1 MSPPAGPQ
9 FKIDSLCKKH
19 YTGFISIQNFIFF
32 IQNLRIVRRPALM
45 ECPAQGRNLH
55 GRNQAPHRQL
65 HRHVRHAQGCRYA
78 DHRFCAYRRAL
89 SHAGGQRPVPDRVF
103 PVHLPRSADVRL
115 FIASGYGFRKRSI
128 HKCIHQQLKS
138 LLKPYAYTALFTC
151 VLHFIIHYK
160 TFQYLPGTIGESI
173 KVTGGFLLGLPHTA
187 EYFGQEFFSCGPMWY
202 LLALMVGW
210 VLLDV
215 ILNIF
220 PERYVPWAVA
230 GCVLL
235 GWGASLVWE
244 LPFCLIQ
251 GAVVVP
257 YLYIGFL
264 AKKKHLLDEPL
275 PPKVFAGLLA
285 ATALIAVG
293 ALATRTTD
301 CISLAEWSLGPLS
314 IFLDGA
320 AGLLFIRLFMRL
332 SHGHGPIVH
341 FLEAVGRRSL
351 NIFCVHTVEIIAI
364 PWYLMVAKFSAQPV
378 LGMWLQYAIALGSIW
393 LVCELLRV
401 RRALIIRFF
410 PAQRRTP
417 AVHYTSRH

>member
-1 MSPPAGPQ
+1 MEGTKPRTASSIGMFDMLKGAGMLTIVFAHTAELYPMQ
-9 FKIDSLCKKH
+9 AVSGLSL
-19 YTGFISIQNFIFF
+19 TAFFPFIY
-32 IQNLRIVRRPALM
+32 REALM
-45 ECPAQGRNLH
+45 A
-55 GRNQAPHRQL
+55 A
-65 HRHVRHAQGCRYA
+65 
-78 DHRFCAYRRAL
+78 F
-89 SHAGGQRPVPDRVF
+89 
-103 PVHLPRSADVRL
+103 

-257 YLYIGFL
+257 YLYRLPCQKEASAGRAPAAQSLCRAAGRHSTHCRRRSCYPHHRLHL
-264 AKKKHLLDEPL
+264 AGR
-275 PPKVFAGLLA
+275 VV
-285 ATALIAVG
+285 T
-293 ALATRTTD
+293 
-301 CISLAEWSLGPLS
+301 
-314 IFLDGA
+314 GA
-320 AGLLFIRLFMRL
+320 AEHL
-332 SHGHGPIVH
+332 S
-341 FLEAVGRRSL
+341 GRCCR
-351 NIFCVHTVEIIAI
+351 
-364 PWYLMVAKFSAQPV
+364 
-378 LGMWLQYAIALGSIW
+378 
-393 LVCELLRV
+393 
-401 RRALIIRFF
+401 
-410 PAQRRTP
+410 PAFHP
-417 AVHYTSRH
+417 AVHAAQPWPWPHRALSGSGGPPFAEHFLRTYRGDHRYSVVSDGSKVLCAAGAGHVAAICHRSGLYLAGV